1 MSEVVRDCQ
10 RLSDIVR
17 DCKKLS
23 ETVRVGQRWI
33 EIAWKGAR
41 CEIVLLPLLLR
52 CNQIFF
58 GEIVQMGEIVQI
70 VQIVQKIPPLFGATY
85 TK

>member
-1 MSEVVRDCQ
+1 M
-10 RLSDIVR
+10 
-17 DCKKLS
+17 S

-85 TK
+85 TQNLR